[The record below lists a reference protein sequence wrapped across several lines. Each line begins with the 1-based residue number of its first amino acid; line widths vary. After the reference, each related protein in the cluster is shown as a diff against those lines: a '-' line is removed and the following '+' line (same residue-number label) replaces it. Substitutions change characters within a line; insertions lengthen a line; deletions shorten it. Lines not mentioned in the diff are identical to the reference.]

1 MATKKAAQEVNFEKS
16 LARLEEIV
24 QALEQGDLALDKSLE
39 LFKEGVELS
48 KFCSQKLTV
57 AQKDVQKIVEDNK
70 GNFTLETFTEED
82 N

>member
-16 LARLEEIV
+16 LTRLEEIV

-82 N
+82 D